1 MNSFKNTLLST
12 LAAAFILTLSGCAP
26 EVGSEA
32 WCNDMKQKESAD
44 WTANQA
50 TDFAKNCLL
59 K

>member
-1 MNSFKNTLLST
+1 MNAVKKTILST
-12 LAAAFILTLSGCAP
+12 LAAAFFLSLTACAP

-32 WCNDMKQKESAD
+32 WCTDMKQKDKAE

-50 TDFAKNCLL
+50 TDFAKNCVF